1 MMCSFQLIY
10 MPSAARALVNLSPT
24 NCCAE
29 TRVAVIPKTRSNDSF
44 SFIFI
49 LTFYFVMIYI
59 TSDFAIAGVKELTAR
74 FKKVADSD
82 KAFLNLI
89 LQ

>member
-1 MMCSFQLIY
+1 
-10 MPSAARALVNLSPT
+10 
-24 NCCAE
+24 
-29 TRVAVIPKTRSNDSF
+29 
-44 SFIFI
+44 
-49 LTFYFVMIYI
+49 MIYI

-89 LQ
+89 LQYRLLPTVRISSKQLINFF